1 MTACLDVDELVAMAE
16 RGVAAH
22 RRDVV
27 LAHID
32 RCSHCA
38 EVVAHLGALDRRARC
53 IGRYQ
58 IERVIGAGGMGIV
71 YAAYDPRL
79 ERRVAIKLVRPENT
93 GGLAQQ
99 LIIAEGRAQAQIAH
113 PNVVTVY
120 DTGDHEGQVYLA
132 TELVEGTT
140 LAEWQA
146 QPRSTTEIVGA
157 WIQVARGLAAAHAV
171 GVVHGDVKARN
182 VLVGGGG
189 RIQIGDFGLAR
200 RDPPTTDVRPT
211 SAVVGGTPQ
220 YMAPEHHTGN
230 VEARSDQYSACVA
243 IAEALIGTRPE
254 ANHVVSVESRAL
266 AAVLTRG
273 LRRDPDERFASMDDL
288 ADALAAAIAPSPRLS
303 RGSALV
309 AMAAS
314 VMIAAATL
322 VALLNIG

>member
-1 MTACLDVDELVAMAE
+1 M
-16 RGVAAH
+16 
-22 RRDVV
+22 
-27 LAHID
+27 
-32 RCSHCA
+32 
-38 EVVAHLGALDRRARC
+38 
-53 IGRYQ
+53 
-58 IERVIGAGGMGIV
+58 IGAGGMGIV
-71 YAAYDPRL
+71 YVAYDPRL
-79 ERRVAIKLVRPENT
+79 ERRVAIKLVRPETT

-99 LIIAEGRAQAQIAH
+99 LMIAEGRAQAQIAH
-113 PNVVTVY
+113 PNVVMVY

-146 QPRSTTEIVGA
+146 QPRSTAEIVGA
-157 WIQVARGLAAAHAV
+157 WIQAARGLAAAHAV

-200 RDPPTTDVRPT
+200 RDPPTTDARPT

-243 IAEALIGTRPE
+243 ITEALTGTRAE
-254 ANHVVSVESRAL
+254 ANHVVSVEPRAL

-273 LRRDPDERFASMDDL
+273 LRRHPEDRFASMDDL
-288 ADALAAAIAPSPRLS
+288 ADALAAAIAPSPRSS

-309 AMAAS
+309 AVAAS
-314 VMIAAATL
+314 VMIAAASL
-322 VALLNIG
+322 IALLNIG